1 MADQPA
7 GEVTRVLNAV
17 VDGDHQAAADLLPLV
32 YAQLRGLARAQ
43 MTKTPPG
50 NTLQPTALV
59 HEAYL
64 RVVGKQDPS
73 WSGRGHFFAAAA
85 QAMRQI
91 LVEQARRKGRLKHGG
106 GRGRV
111 DLSAVEPVIEPPS
124 DDVIALDEALTQ
136 LEQDDPRKARI
147 ITLRYFAGLTEDET
161 AAVLGLSAPTI
172 RRECRF
178 ARALLAVRLGDREK
192 DE

>member
-7 GEVTRVLNAV
+7 GEVTRVLK
-17 VDGDHQAAADLLPLV
+17 AAADGDSKAAAELLPLV

-43 MTKTPPG
+43 MGKTPPG

-64 RVVGKQDPS
+64 RVVGKEDPS
-73 WSGRGHFFAAAA
+73 WNSQGHFFAAAA

-91 LVEQARRKGRLKHGG
+91 LVDQARRKGRIKHGG

-111 DLSAVEPVIEPPS
+111 RMTHAEPVIEPPS
-124 DDVIALDEALTQ
+124 DDVIALDDALTE
-136 LEQDDPRKARI
+136 LEKDDPRKARI
-147 ITLRYFAGLTEDET
+147 IMLRYFAGLTEDET
-161 AAVLGLSAPTI
+161 AAALGVSAPTV

-178 ARALLAVRLGDREK
+178 ARALLSVRLTDHDPGE
-192 DE
+192 